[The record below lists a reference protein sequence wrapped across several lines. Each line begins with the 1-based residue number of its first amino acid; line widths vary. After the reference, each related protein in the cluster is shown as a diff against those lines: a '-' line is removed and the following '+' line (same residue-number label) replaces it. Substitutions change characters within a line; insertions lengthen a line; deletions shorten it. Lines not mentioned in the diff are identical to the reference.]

1 MKNKPLKT
9 IFHIDET
16 EYENVYL
23 QRIESPYTLIFD
35 IESRADSRKKK
46 YPMFTCITKEMM
58 LLSDHIHEL
67 AIRLERVIRP
77 IPPIAIKQFFM
88 SCLKEE
94 IQATNDIEGVHS
106 TRKEIDLA
114 IEQQQS
120 PKNKFNVRLWGI
132 VNKYQKL
139 SAKEDIPFN
148 SCQDLRNFYD
158 DFVLDEV
165 IKDDSKNKPDGIL
178 FRVGQVSVSD
188 GIKDMH
194 TGLYPESVI
203 IETMEKALAI
213 LNDEEIPRL
222 IRISIYHY
230 LFGYIHPFY
239 DGNGRTSRF
248 VTSYFLTKSISALLG
263 VRLSITIK
271 KEKRAYYKLFEE
283 TNSLLNRGEL
293 TDFILGFM
301 QIIEKALSETIS
313 ILENKY
319 QKYARYSKCLKK
331 GHIRKQDLPIY
342 NVLLQAALF
351 SDEMG
356 ATVKAIAVTL
366 RRHENTIQ
374 RNLQRLQEDT
384 NHIIAHKAHKAYRY
398 ELNLAEFS
406 LDCK

>member
-9 IFHIDET
+9 IFHIDEA
-16 EYENVYL
+16 EYEKAYS
-23 QRIESPYTLIFD
+23 QRIESPYTQIFD
-35 IESRADSRKKK
+35 IHIRENSHKKT
-46 YPMFTCITKEMM
+46 YPMFTCMTKEMA
-58 LLSDHIHEL
+58 LLSDRIHEL
-67 AIRLERVIRP
+67 ALRLERVIHP
-77 IPPIAIKQFFM
+77 IPPIAIQQFFM

-120 PKNKFNVRLWGI
+120 PQDKFNVRLWGI

-139 SAKEDIPFN
+139 LAKEDIPFN

-165 IKDDSKNKPDGIL
+165 IKDDSQNKPDGIF
-178 FRVGQVSVSD
+178 FRVGPVSVSD

-194 TGLYPESVI
+194 RGLSPEPLI
-203 IETMEKALAI
+203 IETMEKALDI
-213 LNDEEIPRL
+213 LNDKDIPIL
-222 IRISIYHY
+222 IRISVYHY

-248 VTSYFLTKSISALLG
+248 ITSYFLTHTISALLG

-271 KEKRAYYKLFEE
+271 KAKRVYYRLFEE
-283 TNSLLNRGEL
+283 ANNLLNRGEL
-293 TDFILGFM
+293 TYFILGFM
-301 QIIEKALSETIS
+301 RIIEKALSETID
-313 ILENKY
+313 ILESKY
-319 QKYARYSKCLKK
+319 QKYARYSACLNK
-331 GHIRKQDLPIY
+331 GHIKKQDLPIY

-351 SDEMG
+351 SDDMG
-356 ATVKAIAVTL
+356 ATVKEIAGTL

-374 RNLQRLQEDT
+374 RNLQRLQEET
-384 NHIIAHKAHKAYRY
+384 NHIIAHKAHRAYRY

-406 LDCK
+406 LDCE